1 MPMRSCVA
9 APVRVR
15 VTARVSGDGGWC
27 APPYCPRTA
36 DMPLSAG
43 EVSFMKGG
51 GGGGKGGRGAVGREG
66 EYGRMGRHKPLC
78 VCVHVCAH
86 ARARAWQPTLLLH
99 LCTCVQILERHHTGR
114 STPPLWTG
122 SGGPRSWW
130 DRQLLCRGRGRGG
143 RAGGRAG
150 RRAGGRAGGGPRRLP
165 GRHRVWRF
173 AGGVSCLPWHSA
185 QDLWQAVQC
194 DSLGVLLQRG
204 IEGRRAGG
212 DGRVGDHVSEHE
224 FMFRACSW
232 HQKHALCLRT

>member
-1 MPMRSCVA
+1 MLWGGRES
-9 APVRVR
+9 
-15 VTARVSGDGGWC
+15 TGGW
-27 APPYCPRTA
+27 
-36 DMPLSAG
+36 AG
-43 EVSFMKGG
+43 TS
-51 GGGGKGGRGAVGREG
+51 
-66 EYGRMGRHKPLC
+66 LC
-78 VCVHVCAH
+78 VCVCMCART
-86 ARARAWQPTLLLH
+86 RARAHGSRLCS
-99 LCTCVQILERHHTGR
+99 CTCVRVCR
-114 STPPLWTG
+114 SLNAITLAG
-122 SGGPRSWW
+122 
-130 DRQLLCRGRGRGG
+130 QLRLSGRGAAGPGAGGIASCSVAEEEGAGG